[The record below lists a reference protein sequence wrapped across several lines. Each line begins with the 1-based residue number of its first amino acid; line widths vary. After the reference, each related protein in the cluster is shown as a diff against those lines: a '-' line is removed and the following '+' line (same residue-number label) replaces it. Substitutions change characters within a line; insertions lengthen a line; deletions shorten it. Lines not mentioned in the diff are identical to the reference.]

1 VLGERISRADN
12 HGIPAWTVAVGGVV
26 GAVMAAEL
34 WCEHLPGAPAASQRT
49 ATADPLCQIHAYA
62 VRARMCEPRAL
73 PLRTVRHPS
82 QLLRSRGH
90 YPVAGRE
97 QEAWRRERLFGGELR
112 NRLYSASGHGLA
124 EGLTEGEVGNQG
136 NFAPVKEETAP
147 CSDDLRVEGTLPL
160 DLAGVFARV
169 GPNPK
174 EPAMGN
180 YHWFDGDGMVHAVR
194 IQDGRVTYTSHWV
207 QTSKLLQ
214 VRQGCVR
221 DFLLR

>member
-1 VLGERISRADN
+1 
-12 HGIPAWTVAVGGVV
+12 
-26 GAVMAAEL
+26 
-34 WCEHLPGAPAASQRT
+34 
-49 ATADPLCQIHAYA
+49 
-62 VRARMCEPRAL
+62 
-73 PLRTVRHPS
+73 
-82 QLLRSRGH
+82 
-90 YPVAGRE
+90 
-97 QEAWRRERLFGGELR
+97 
-112 NRLYSASGHGLA
+112 LA
-124 EGLTEGEVGNQG
+124 EGYAEAGGGWNQG

-147 CSDDLRVEGTLPL
+147 CSDDLKVEGTLPL

-214 VRQGCVR
+214 VRLSDACVGSHTPQQPT
-221 DFLLR
+221 LTLTLTYSLRILYFTYS